1 MNSAGSSPI
10 RARLAIT
17 EPLSEEFVTDLGRWF
32 EVRYAPQAWQSPAAL
47 IDAAR
52 GASILVTRNLTR
64 LDAGVIKQLPDLR
77 RVAVYGV
84 GTDHV
89 DLAAARAAAIQV
101 ISGSDENAQAVAE
114 FTLMLILSLLRRLEE
129 ALRAVDAETWPR
141 DELVGEELGGRRV
154 LVVGEGKVGSRVARL
169 LDAFGAQVLIG
180 RRTGSLDENLAAA
193 DIVTLHLPY
202 APGAAPLLSRREF
215 ALMKPGALLVN
226 TSRGGLVD
234 QEALFEALNSG
245 LLSGAALDVLRQEP
259 PPRPYPK
266 HPRLLL
272 TPHIAGFSRA
282 ALQRLHRRV
291 LNELLSA

>member
-17 EPLSEEFVTDLGRWF
+17 EPLSEEFVADLGRWF
-32 EVRYAPQAWQSPAAL
+32 DVRYAPQAWESPAAL

-64 LDAGVIKQLPDLR
+64 LDAGVIKGLPDLR
-77 RVAVYGV
+77 RVVVYGV

-89 DLAAARAAAIQV
+89 DLTATRSAAIQV

-114 FTLMLILSLLRRLEE
+114 FTLMLILSLLRRLGE
-129 ALRAVDAETWPR
+129 AVRAVEAETWPR
-141 DELVGEELGGRRV
+141 DALIGEELGGRQV

-169 LDAFGAQVLIG
+169 LDSFGAHVLIG
-180 RRTGSLDENLAAA
+180 RRAGLDENLAAA
-193 DIVTLHLPY
+193 DIVTLHLPL

-215 ALMKPGALLVN
+215 SLMKPGALLVN

-272 TPHIAGFSRA
+272 TPHIAGFSRT

-291 LNELLSA
+291 LNELLPA